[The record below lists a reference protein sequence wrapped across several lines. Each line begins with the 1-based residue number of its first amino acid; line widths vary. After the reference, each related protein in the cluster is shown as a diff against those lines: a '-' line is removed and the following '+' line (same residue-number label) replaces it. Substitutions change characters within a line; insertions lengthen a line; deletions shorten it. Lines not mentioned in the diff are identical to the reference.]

1 MEDVKLQKKQER
13 KEKEIAR
20 LLKEKSKPKFAGY
33 MFLFMFIVTLVYLV
47 DEVST
52 NIGKFMELDVAASI
66 FGSVAEYN
74 SSSTKELVATL
85 ITVISGSCM
94 LLRPLADRFGRK
106 IFLFIY
112 TLGMALGMGMIAVF
126 HNIPGWVVGTLLIQ
140 ICIPHDMQQVYIQE
154 CAPKEKRG
162 TYFSVIKGIATLGLM
177 LVPIFRT
184 VFEVTVNKDNWIY
197 VYGGTAAVGLI
208 AVILAIIFMR
218 ESDAFV
224 ENRLKQLALTDE
236 ELLRLKKEKSDEAK
250 RGGIIQGLIAIF
262 KHKQLRW
269 ITISMC
275 LCMIAY
281 VLTDHYSTIMG
292 LGYLNAN
299 GLDLIAS
306 NYQLPEVSKIVT
318 DALFFYPV
326 GCALVE
332 FLPGIISDKIGR
344 KKASIFF
351 GVGALTFYV
360 LFYIGSLN
368 LWEPRLIG
376 FFVGAACGSVWSF
389 GDLLLLMV
397 SESTGTNLRVSTN
410 TSCLFV
416 AGLCYTIAG
425 TVINS
430 ICAGLGSDNYL
441 APCIIITVAI
451 GLTASLITTLLKVKE
466 TVGVDLN
473 TITSSEYEK

>member
-1 MEDVKLQKKQER
+1 MDEAKLQKKQAR

-20 LLKEKSKPKFAGY
+20 LLKEKNKPKFAGY
-33 MFLFMFIVTLVYLV
+33 MFLFLFIVTLVYLV

-74 SSSTKELVATL
+74 SSSVKELVNTL
-85 ITVISGSCM
+85 IMAISGSCM

-112 TLGMALGMGMIAVF
+112 TLGMAIGMGAIAVF

-154 CAPKEKRG
+154 CAPREKRG
-162 TYFSVIKGIATLGLM
+162 TYFSVIKGLATLGLM

-184 VFEVTVNKDNWIY
+184 VFDVEVNKDNWIL

-208 AVILAIIFMR
+208 AVILAVIFMR

-236 ELLRLKKEKSDEAK
+236 ELARLKKEKSEEAK
-250 RGGIIQGLIAIF
+250 RGGIIQGLVAVF

-275 LCMIAY
+275 FCMLAY
-281 VLTDHYSTIMG
+281 VLTDHYSTIIG
-292 LGYLNAN
+292 LGYLNAH
-299 GLDLIAS
+299 GLALSAT
-306 NYQLPEVSKIVT
+306 NYQLPEISKIVT
-318 DALFFYPV
+318 DALFFYPI

-332 FLPGIISDKIGR
+332 FLPGVISDKIGR

-351 GVGALTFYV
+351 GAGALVFYV
-360 LFYIGSLN
+360 LFYFASLK
-368 LWEPRLIG
+368 LWDARLTG
-376 FFVGAACGSVWSF
+376 FFIGAACGSVWSF
-389 GDLLLLMV
+389 GDLLLLMI
-397 SESTGTNLRVSTN
+397 SESTATNLRVSTN
-410 TSCLFV
+410 TSCLLV
-416 AGLCYTIAG
+416 AGICYAIAG
-425 TVINS
+425 AVINAIS
-430 ICAGLGSDNYL
+430 AGLGSDNYL
-441 APCIIITVAI
+441 GPCIIVTVAV
-451 GLTASLITTLLKVKE
+451 GLTAALITTLLKVKE